1 MAIRRVESGSVT
13 TKAVLI
19 GVIVLLLIA
28 LSEHIAFAVAYV
40 VAATALVLLIALYIA
55 GALRSS
61 LRGAVAGGATALVY
75 GLLYML
81 VLSEDY
87 SLLLGAI
94 ILFVALAAVMLATRR
109 IDWYQIKPAAPSQ
122 TEE

>member
-1 MAIRRVESGSVT
+1 M
-13 TKAVLI
+13 
-19 GVIVLLLIA
+19 
-28 LSEHIAFAVAYV
+28 
-40 VAATALVLLIALYIA
+40 
-55 GALRSS
+55 GA
-61 LRGAVAGGATALVY
+61 VY

-109 IDWYQIKPAAPSQ
+109 FDWYQTRSADLRAADHSGGEPSN
-122 TEE
+122 

>member
-1 MAIRRVESGSVT
+1 MGAI
-13 TKAVLI
+13 
-19 GVIVLLLIA
+19 
-28 LSEHIAFAVAYV
+28 
-40 VAATALVLLIALYIA
+40 
-55 GALRSS
+55 
-61 LRGAVAGGATALVY
+61 Y

-109 IDWYQIKPAAPSQ
+109 FDWYQTRSTDPSAAAQIGGEPSN
-122 TEE
+122 

>member
-1 MAIRRVESGSVT
+1 MG
-13 TKAVLI
+13 
-19 GVIVLLLIA
+19 
-28 LSEHIAFAVAYV
+28 
-40 VAATALVLLIALYIA
+40 
-55 GALRSS
+55 
-61 LRGAVAGGATALVY
+61 LVY

-109 IDWYQIKPAAPSQ
+109 FDWYQSRAVDQTGADPSN
-122 TEE
+122 